1 MALTRKS
8 VNASFIGDGSF
19 SVTDGMQRMIA
30 IRMNGTITRKNL
42 FNLNT
47 PKSALGEISR
57 LFNCNLNYLA
67 TSLYYRQKAYFY
79 EL

>member
-19 SVTDGMQRMIA
+19 SVTDGMQRMMA
-30 IRMNGTITRKNL
+30 IRMNGIITRKNL
-42 FNLNT
+42 FTLNT
-47 PKSALGEISR
+47 PKSVLGEIAQ

-67 TSLYYRQKAYFY
+67 TSLCYLQEAYFY